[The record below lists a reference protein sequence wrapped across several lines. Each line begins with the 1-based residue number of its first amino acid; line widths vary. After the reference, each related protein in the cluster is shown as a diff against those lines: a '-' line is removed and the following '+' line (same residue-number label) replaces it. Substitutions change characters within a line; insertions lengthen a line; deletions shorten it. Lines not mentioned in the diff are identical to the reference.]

1 MSATGASG
9 SVDETNK
16 KVLKRDV
23 SLLREFDSSE
33 SPDLL
38 VLYYHL
44 KDAQFDCFNAAEY
57 QMQLK
62 QYYDGGIAVVLVAPR
77 KINDHS
83 YLLVCLQNSRPEH
96 NVLCQLAFQCQRQFC
111 GVSLLLK
118 KRCFVCHKPTMMDA
132 RGVSARAS
140 ARGSVNH
147 RVGRVTRSSVS
158 ASSHPMSL
166 LRKSALRLSYSTT
179 ASLRAHWLI
188 SGAHRAT
195 GRCCAVV
202 PRDIMVT
209 CRALAW
215 YQ

>member
-118 KRCFVCHKPTMMDA
+118 KRCFVCHKPTMMVCTGCQCA
-132 RGVSARAS
+132 CFCSRECQSQGWPGHKKLCKRIKSS
-140 ARGSVNH
+140 N
-147 RVGRVTRSSVS
+147 VTVEEECIEIE
-158 ASSHPMSL
+158 L
-166 LRKSALRLSYSTT
+166 
-179 ASLRAHWLI
+179 
-188 SGAHRAT
+188 
-195 GRCCAVV
+195 
-202 PRDIMVT
+202 
-209 CRALAW
+209 
-215 YQ
+215 